1 MIKFFKVKDT
11 GVYCVKDESGNVLNL
26 YGMIKDLVAA
36 NILFE
41 SEDTIKNFDKW
52 LLIDRRDC
60 EHQIEFSDKET
71 LKEYV
76 RNLYAE

>member
-11 GVYCVKDESGNVLNL
+11 GVYRVKDEDGKVLNI
-26 YGMIKDLVAA
+26 YGQIKDLVAE

-52 LLIDRRDC
+52 LLIDKDC
-60 EHQIEFSDKET
+60 EYQIEFSDKET

-76 RNLYAE
+76 RNYYAE

>member
-11 GVYCVKDESGNVLNL
+11 GVYRVKDESGKVLNIF
-26 YGMIKDLVAA
+26 GKIKDLVAE

-41 SEDTIKNFDKW
+41 SEDTIRNYDKW
-52 LLIDRRDC
+52 LLIDRDC
-60 EHQIEFSDKET
+60 EYQIEFRDKET

-76 RNLYAE
+76 KNLYAE

>member
-11 GVYCVKDESGNVLNL
+11 GVYRVKDESGKVLNIF
-26 YGMIKDLVAA
+26 GQIKDLVAE

-52 LLIDRRDC
+52 LLIDKDC
-60 EHQIEFSDKET
+60 EYQIEFSDKES

-76 RNLYAE
+76 KNLYAE